1 MTKDN
6 QQLANTILMIRPVKF
21 GYNVETAENNHY
33 QRELSEVAP
42 EEIQRR
48 ALAEFNQL
56 VDTLTQR
63 GVKVIAVDDTAE
75 KETPDSIFPN
85 NWISFHQDGTVVTY
99 PMWAPNRRKERRDDI
114 LSTLIKEHGYAIRRK
129 IDYSYFEVEEK
140 FLEGTG
146 SMVLDRKNRIAY
158 ACVSPRTH
166 LHLLSEF
173 CQEFGYRPIVFIAS
187 QMIDE
192 GFAEIYHTNVM
203 MSIGEDFAVFC
214 ADALKNT
221 WEQKDIINIIQETG
235 KDIVYISEDQC
246 NHFAGNMLQVKNQ
259 QGERLL
265 VMSEQ
270 AYQSLLP
277 EQIQKIKKYTDIVY
291 SPLNTIEACGGG
303 SARCMM
309 AEIFLPKA

>member
-1 MTKDN
+1 
-6 QQLANTILMIRPVKF
+6 MIRPVKF
-21 GYNVETAENNHY
+21 GYNIETAENNHY
-33 QRELSEVAP
+33 QQALSDVSP

-48 ALAEFNQL
+48 ALEEFNQF
-56 VDTLTQR
+56 VTTLQQR
-63 GVKVIAVDDTAE
+63 GVNVIAIDDTAQ
-75 KETPDSIFPN
+75 KDTPDSVFPN
-85 NWISFHQDGTVVTY
+85 NWISFHDDGTVVTY
-99 PMWAPNRRKERRDDI
+99 PMWAPNRRLERRDDI
-114 LSTLIKEHGYAIRRK
+114 LSTLIKDYGYAIRRK
-129 IDYSYFEVEEK
+129 IDYSYFEAEEK

-146 SMVLDRKNRIAY
+146 SMVLDRQNRIAY

-166 LHLLSEF
+166 LHLLEEF
-173 CQEFGYRPIVFIAS
+173 CLEFGFRPLVFIAS

-221 WEQKDIINIIQETG
+221 WDRRDIVAAIQDTG
-235 KDIVYISEDQC
+235 KEVIFISEAQC
-246 NHFAGNMLQVKNQ
+246 NHFAGNMLQVKNKD
-259 QGERLL
+259 GERLL

-270 AYQSLLP
+270 AYQSLSAG
-277 EQIQKIKKYTDIVY
+277 QIQQIRQYTDIVY

-309 AEIFLPKA
+309 AEVFLPKA